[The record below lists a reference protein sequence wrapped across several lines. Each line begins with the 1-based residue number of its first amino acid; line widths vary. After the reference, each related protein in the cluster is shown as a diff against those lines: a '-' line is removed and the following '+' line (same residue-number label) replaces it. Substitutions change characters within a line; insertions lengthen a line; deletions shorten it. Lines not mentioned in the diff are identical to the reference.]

1 MNDRELLELIATQ
14 VGTLTIDM
22 QDVKDRLGGVEGEIK
37 EVKERVIKMEDD
49 HGKKLTVLSLESVEK
64 ESAAVFDDLFK
75 NGTQS
80 GMQDKNLR
88 IIM

>member
-37 EVKERVIKMEDD
+37 EVKERIIKM
-49 HGKKLTVLSLESVEK
+49 
-64 ESAAVFDDLFK
+64 
-75 NGTQS
+75 
-80 GMQDKNLR
+80 
-88 IIM
+88 